1 MSADVST
8 DGKGT
13 GPAPGASAFDAA
25 KVEQAARLLIEG
37 IGEDPAREGLRDTPA
52 RVARMYAEIM
62 AGLTTD
68 PAEVLQTVFEEHH
81 DEMVLERGIP
91 MSSVCEHHLIPFL
104 GRAHV
109 AYIPNVNGQITG
121 LSKLA
126 RLVDVLSKRPQVQE
140 RLTVQIADELVRSLD
155 PRGVL
160 VVVEA
165 EHLCMSMRGVKKPGV
180 MTVTSAVRGVFRQS
194 QATRMEALELIG
206 MGRGW

>member
-8 DGKGT
+8 DGT
-13 GPAPGASAFDAA
+13 GPAAGARAFDAA
-25 KVEQAARLLIEG
+25 KVEQATRMLLEG
-37 IGEDPAREGLRDTPA
+37 IGEDPAREGLRETPA
-52 RVARMYAEIM
+52 RVTRMYAEMM
-62 AGLTTD
+62 AGLMTD
-68 PAEVLQTVFEEHH
+68 PADVLQTVFEEHH

-91 MSSVCEHHLIPFL
+91 MASICEHHLIPFL

-109 AYIPNVNGQITG
+109 AYIPNVQGQITG

-165 EHLCMSMRGVKKPGV
+165 EHLCMSMRGVRKPGV

-206 MGRGW
+206 MGRTW

>member
-8 DGKGT
+8 DGT
-13 GPAPGASAFDAA
+13 GRAPGARAFDAA
-25 KVEQAARLLIEG
+25 KVEQATRMLLEG
-37 IGEDPAREGLRDTPA
+37 IGEDPAREGLLDTPA
-52 RVARMYAEIM
+52 RVTRMYAEIM
-62 AGLTTD
+62 AGLMTD
-68 PAEVLQTVFEEHH
+68 PADVLQTVFEEHH

-91 MSSVCEHHLIPFL
+91 MASICEHHLIPFL

-109 AYIPNVNGQITG
+109 AYIPNVQGQITG

-165 EHLCMSMRGVKKPGV
+165 EHLCMSMRGVRKPGV

-206 MGRGW
+206 MGRTW

>member
-8 DGKGT
+8 DGT
-13 GPAPGASAFDAA
+13 GRAPGARAFDAA
-25 KVEQAARLLIEG
+25 KVEQATRMLLEG

-52 RVARMYAEIM
+52 RVTRMYAEIM
-62 AGLTTD
+62 AGLMTD
-68 PAEVLQTVFEEHH
+68 PADVLQTVFEEHH

-91 MSSVCEHHLIPFL
+91 MASICEHHLIPFL

-109 AYIPNVNGQITG
+109 AYIPNVQGQITG

-165 EHLCMSMRGVKKPGV
+165 EHLCMSMRGVRKPGV

-206 MGRGW
+206 MGRTW